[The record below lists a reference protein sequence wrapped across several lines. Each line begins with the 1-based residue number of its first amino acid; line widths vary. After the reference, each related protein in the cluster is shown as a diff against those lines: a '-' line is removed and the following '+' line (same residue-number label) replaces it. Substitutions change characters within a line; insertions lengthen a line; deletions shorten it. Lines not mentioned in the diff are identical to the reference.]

1 MGEVYLAQDPRLERN
16 VAIKVLPQRLAQDRE
31 ALGQFQYENKA
42 VAALS
47 HPNIRLIFDIGKE
60 GPHTYAVMELLEG
73 ETLAQ
78 RLKRSRMNWKDA
90 MRTAKEVALGL
101 AAAHSKGITHRDIKP
116 ENIFLCE
123 SGEIKILDFGL
134 ALVDPKRRR
143 AQDETFDTTV
153 TYDGFVGNLGGTIPY
168 MSPEQVRGEETDP
181 RGDIFSFGSVLYEM
195 LTGKSLFARDS
206 AVETAA
212 AILNE
217 KTPSLAEA
225 GVAVPVKLQLLV
237 NLCLEKNPDYRIQS
251 MGDIITMFKK
261 IESDTPTRRRSQHVA
276 SVAVL
281 PFVNMSKDTDDEY
294 FSDGLTEELINSLV
308 KIGGLYVASRTTSM
322 LFKGKDQD
330 VRDVGEQLNVR
341 TVVEGSVRKS
351 GDRLRITAQLI
362 NVEDGYHLWSDSFD
376 RKVED
381 VFAVQGEIAEHI
393 AKALHVV
400 LSEKEKESLTQAPT
414 ENIKAYDLLL
424 QGRQQFYHFQRKSIE
439 RALSLFLHAASLDPE
454 FAPALAWASYC
465 YSFLYSWFD
474 GNDLNLKES
483 ETTSRKALSLDP
495 DLAEAHV
502 ARGMA
507 LSLQREINAARR
519 EFETALRLKPDL
531 YEAAYFYARNCFSQ
545 GQYDKAAM
553 LAAQATEQRPED
565 YNAPYLLGMIYL
577 DLQQDL
583 DAHEAF
589 KLSMQR
595 AEKTLEL
602 FPDDARAL
610 AFGSGALNHLNEK
623 QKALEWAEKAFASS
637 PQEPMTLYAVACDFA
652 MLGRADKAIS
662 CLERARLFGTLPKSW
677 LENDP
682 DLDSLRDRPRFQAFL
697 AQLNE

>member
-1 MGEVYLAQDPRLERN
+1 MSLTKGKKLGPYKILSKLGEGGMGEVYLAQDPRLERN
-16 VAIKVLPQRLAQDRE
+16 VAIKVLPHRLAQDRE
-31 ALGQFQYENKA
+31 ALGQFQFENKA

-60 GPHTYAVMELLEG
+60 GEFTFAVMELLEG

-78 RLKRSRMNWKDA
+78 RLNRSRMNWKDA
-90 MRTAKEVALGL
+90 MRTAKAAAQGL

-123 SGEIKILDFGL
+123 GGEIKILDFGL
-134 ALVDPKRRR
+134 AAVDPKRRR
-143 AQDETFDTTV
+143 DQDETFDTTM

-168 MSPEQVRGEETDP
+168 MSPEQVRGEKTDA
-181 RGDIFSFGSVLYEM
+181 RSDIFSFGSVLYEM
-195 LTGKSLFARDS
+195 LTGKSLFARDT

-217 KTPSLAEA
+217 KTPALAEA
-225 GVAVPVKLQLLV
+225 GVAVPVKLQLLL
-237 NLCLEKNPDYRIQS
+237 NLCLEKNPEYRIQTIE
-251 MGDIITMFKK
+251 DIITMFKR
-261 IESDTPTRRRSQHVA
+261 IASDTPTRRQSKQVT

-281 PFVNMSKDTDDEY
+281 PFVNMSKDDEDEY

-322 LFKGKDQD
+322 LFKGKTQD

-341 TVVEGSVRKS
+341 NVIEGSVRKS
-351 GDRLRITAQLI
+351 GDRFRITAQLI
-362 NVEDGYHLWSDSFD
+362 NVEDGYHLWSESFN
-376 RKVED
+376 RKVKD

-400 LSEKEKESLTQAPT
+400 LSDKEKQSITQAPT

-424 QGRQQFYHFQRKSIE
+424 QGRQQFYQFQRKTIE

-454 FAPALAWASYC
+454 FAPAYAWASYC
-465 YSFLYSWFD
+465 YAFLYSWFD
-474 GNDLNLKES
+474 GNDLNLREA
-483 ETTSRKALSLDP
+483 ETNSRKALSLDP

-502 ARGMA
+502 GRGMA
-507 LSLQREINAARR
+507 LSLKREINAARR

-531 YEAAYFYARNCFSQ
+531 YEAAYFFARNCFSQ
-545 GQYDKAAM
+545 GQYEKAAM
-553 LAAQATEQRPED
+553 LAAQAVEQRPDD
-565 YNAPYLLGMIYL
+565 YNSPYLLGMIYT
-577 DLQQDL
+577 DLKQDL
-583 DAHEAF
+583 DAQEAF

-595 AEKTLEL
+595 AENALEL

-610 AFGSGALNHLNEK
+610 AFGSGALNHLGEK
-623 QKALEWAEKAFASS
+623 QKALNWAEKAFASS
-637 PQEPMTLYAVACDFA
+637 PQEPMT
-652 MLGRADKAIS
+652 
-662 CLERARLFGTLPKSW
+662 
-677 LENDP
+677 
-682 DLDSLRDRPRFQAFL
+682 
-697 AQLNE
+697 